1 MYKFNFFSKKQETQA
16 SDNGTGTTNY
26 SYSSTGVDSGD
37 NYGLSRPNH
46 NRPLDRERFH
56 YSGNP
61 IASRYNGIQN
71 TSRPGGS
78 GTRRLPK
85 LTEYRIPK
93 KTNPGSS
100 GQANLFRQ
108 VATVSKPKAKP
119 KPTVDLDWNEIM
131 MQAQVKNPKWFAY
144 LSQEKTIANLEALE
158 NPYVPGCFRDKDE
171 LDNELERVHMAT
183 ISMKAEKS
191 DKESFGKSLTP
202 LPKLS
207 SGQSSMFD
215 IPGKKS
221 NLEFVQDD
229 TPIVIDVLDSQ
240 ETQDLNLAKE
250 LQNQED
256 LLASTSPR
264 QSSRAAKTKAMTDWL
279 SQIASDSSDFETN
292 EDTMKPKRP
301 RKSRISIKVQDR
313 ACPSCGRKMPY
324 ERLIHH
330 STTCNGGYTNN
341 NKFNALGQCST
352 CSRIVLPRERVHHV
366 CEIFMPK

>member
-158 NPYVPGCFRDKDE
+158 NPYVSGCFRDKDE

-183 ISMKAEKS
+183 MSMKAEKS
-191 DKESFGKSLTP
+191 DKASFGKSLKP

-207 SGQSSMFD
+207 SDQTSMFD
-215 IPGKKS
+215 IPVKKS
-221 NLEFVQDD
+221 NLEFVEDN

-240 ETQDLNLAKE
+240 ETQDLNLAKQ

-264 QSSRAAKTKAMTDWL
+264 QSRPAKSKAMTALL
-279 SQIASDSSDFETN
+279 SQISSDSSDFETN

-301 RKSRISIKVQDR
+301 RKSRMSIKVQDR